1 MKNKKMILAAVA
13 VVLLLAVLVGV
24 YFATRPSVEEGSK
37 TFTVV
42 VVHADKTEKS
52 WTITSSQKYVAHAL
66 IDEGILTE
74 EGLETGMYLTVDG
87 ETSSW
92 ETNQSYWG
100 FFIGED
106 YATEGMNT
114 TAIQNGAVY
123 KLVYTIG

>member
-1 MKNKKMILAAVA
+1 MKNKKLILAAVA
-13 VVLLLAVLVGV
+13 AVLILALMVGL
-24 YFATRPSVEEGSK
+24 YFFTRPQVEEGTK
-37 TFTVV
+37 TFTVI
-42 VVHADKTEKS
+42 VVHADATEKT
-52 WTITSSQKYVAHAL
+52 WTVTSSRDYLAHAL

-100 FFIGED
+100 FFVGDD